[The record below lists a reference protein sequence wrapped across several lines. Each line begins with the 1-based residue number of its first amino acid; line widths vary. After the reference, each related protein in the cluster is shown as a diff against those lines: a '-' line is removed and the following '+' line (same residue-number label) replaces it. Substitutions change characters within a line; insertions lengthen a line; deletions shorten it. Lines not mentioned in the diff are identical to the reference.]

1 MSHIPQPHCY
11 INTEDV
17 VLFHNFPA
25 ACILASGLFSGP
37 FALALCMEEC
47 DNASQLWLSP
57 AAGRLGLWLPNT
69 CLALTLLRS
78 GPPRD
83 LRDLRT
89 PHTAHSLER
98 SPLQHHTSSTLNDI
112 CVTEHLWPNVKG
124 LDERRVCLWG
134 GVYDGMSVRLQ
145 CSGFQAGHIKW
156 DLYEEDLLACSL
168 ESTILRGLW
177 RCYCRTKLKYTMALH
192 TVKNKSVK

>member
-1 MSHIPQPHCY
+1 MSHIPQSHCY

-69 CLALTLLRS
+69 CLALTPLRS
-78 GPPRD
+78 GPPGD

-98 SPLQHHTSSTLNDI
+98 YPLQRHTSSTFNDI
-112 CVTEHLWPNVKG
+112 CMTEHFATKCQRPGWATCVGEVGFMMRLDTLNEIYMKRICWP
-124 LDERRVCLWG
+124 
-134 GVYDGMSVRLQ
+134 
-145 CSGFQAGHIKW
+145 A
-156 DLYEEDLLACSL
+156 LLNPAS
-168 ESTILRGLW
+168 
-177 RCYCRTKLKYTMALH
+177 
-192 TVKNKSVK
+192 